1 MRIRHLTLIGM
12 LALALGGCVVQETR
26 PLDKVDATQ
35 AVREIPAEERLD
47 VVVHSFDPG
56 IPDEIA
62 ADEEAMEKRRIYP
75 DLRKAEARY
84 FAVMLRN
91 TMESSAQWGAVRVA
105 PESVQF
111 VDLAVTG
118 RIVESTGKHLALE
131 VTARDA
137 AGRLWLD
144 RKRYDGDADIGS
156 YKTDAALKARD
167 PFQNVFSSIAND
179 LLAARAKVP
188 AAALRELRQVTGL
201 QFAQDI
207 APESLSGYL
216 RTEKGKP
223 ALTRVSRLPAADD
236 PIAQRVDRIRE
247 RDTAVI
253 DTLDGYALGFAEQM
267 QQPYG
272 EFRRT
277 SYDEIDK
284 EEAARSSARMRTIL
298 GVAAVAASILAP
310 GSCNSTTSC
319 NLASAARYAGSI
331 GGVAAFMS
339 GLKKYADAKTHAQA
353 FSELARSFQ
362 SDVSTQV
369 VDVEGRSLRLT
380 GTAEEQY
387 REWRRLLREYASP
400 ESAAAAASG
409 ETVAPAAADAPVV
422 TAEPPPSGVAPAA
435 DQP

>member
-1 MRIRHLTLIGM
+1 MKIHHLSL
-12 LALALGGCVVQETR
+12 LAALVLSLGGCVVQETR
-26 PLDKVDATQ
+26 PLEKVDATQ

-56 IPDEIA
+56 IPPEIA

-111 VDLAVTG
+111 VDLAVSG
-118 RIVESTGKHLALE
+118 RIIESTGKHLAVE
-131 VTARDA
+131 ITARDS
-137 AGRLWLD
+137 AGRTWVD

-179 LLAARAKVP
+179 LLSARAKLS
-188 AAALRELRQVTGL
+188 ASSLREIRQVTAL

-207 APESLSGYL
+207 APESLGGYL

-236 PIAQRVDRIRE
+236 PVAQRVERIRE

-253 DTLDGYALGFAEQM
+253 DTLDGYALGFSEQM

-298 GVAAVAASILAP
+298 GAAAVAASIFAP

-319 NLASAARYAGSI
+319 NLNSAARYAGSI

-369 VDVEGRSLRLT
+369 VDVEGRSLKLT

-387 REWRRLLREYASP
+387 LEWRRLLREYASP
-400 ESAAAAASG
+400 ESASAASVDG
-409 ETVAPAAADAPVV
+409 AGVEPAPGTSAPGSPAPVEATPV
-422 TAEPPPSGVAPAA
+422 ADPP
-435 DQP
+435 